1 MAISEDEA
9 AKLIAHIETTL
20 REVASDPRY
29 AGIIDLLNQ
38 WRSDVEAGRRVDRK
52 LPVHQSPGVDV
63 LTEVPR
69 SRTTTS
75 GEFVGKEDY
84 TAIEQL
90 DLLVAAL
97 GVAFLAPQMMA
108 TRFLNAITTYGG
120 DSGAKIAHEN
130 PQIHLVGVGDTGAV
144 DSGPRISSNAI
155 AQSRDAVMTLARLL
169 DEVTQEGNLTA
180 RNLSAEAEIV

>member
-1 MAISEDEA
+1 MTISEDEA
-9 AKLIAHIETTL
+9 AQLIAHIEKTL
-20 REVASDPRY
+20 RAVASDPRQ

-52 LPVHQSPGVDV
+52 LSVRQSPGVDM
-63 LTEVPR
+63 LAETPQ
-69 SRTTTS
+69 SRTTIS

-108 TRFLNAITTYGG
+108 TKFLNAITTYGG
-120 DSGAKIAHEN
+120 GTGEKIAIEN
-130 PQIHLVGVGDTGAV
+130 PQIHLVGVGDTGTV
-144 DSGPRISSNAI
+144 ESRPEISSI
-155 AQSRDAVMTLARLL
+155 TIVQSRKCVIPLASLL
-169 DEVTQEGNLTA
+169 DEVTQEGNLTS
-180 RNLSAEAEIV
+180 RNLSTYPEIA